1 MCRAVL
7 LLMIALLCSCGT
19 SSHSLEEEQ
28 GSEKTTV
35 PGVSPGLTVFFGDII
50 ITSPADIERLR
61 GYRVVRGNVFI
72 NPLGIAD
79 LRGFES
85 LHTIHGTL
93 DIAYDLTQ
101 RQSLKSL
108 EGLDA
113 LELVAGYVQIENCDL
128 LEHLGG
134 LDQLREVG
142 GSLSVYNNARLSSV
156 DALGGLRHV
165 ELNFNILN
173 NPYLPCD
180 EAEMLVSELGE
191 SVVGGEVSVLN
202 NGEEVGA
209 SCP

>member
-1 MCRAVL
+1 MSRTTFL
-7 LLMIALLCSCGT
+7 LVVALFYGCGT
-19 SSHSLEEEQ
+19 EPPKPGEDQSTH
-28 GSEKTTV
+28 GATY
-35 PGVSPGLTVFFGDII
+35 PGVGERLTVFYGDII
-50 ITSPADIERLR
+50 ITSPADIERLH
-61 GYRVVRGNVFI
+61 GYRVVRGNIFI

-79 LRGFES
+79 LRGLDS
-85 LHTIHGTL
+85 LHTIDGTL

-108 EGLDA
+108 EGLDS
-113 LELVAGYVQIENCDL
+113 LEQVAGYVQIENCDL

-134 LDQLREVG
+134 LERLREVG

-156 DALGGLRHV
+156 EALGGLQHV